1 MRKPLDPLTI
11 LVVWILAADLAIQLE
26 HWSTLTVAGIGIFI
40 GVVRV
45 VVALREA

>member
-1 MRKPLDPLTI
+1 MRKLLDPLTI

-26 HWSTLTVAGIGIFI
+26 HWSTLTVAGIGFI